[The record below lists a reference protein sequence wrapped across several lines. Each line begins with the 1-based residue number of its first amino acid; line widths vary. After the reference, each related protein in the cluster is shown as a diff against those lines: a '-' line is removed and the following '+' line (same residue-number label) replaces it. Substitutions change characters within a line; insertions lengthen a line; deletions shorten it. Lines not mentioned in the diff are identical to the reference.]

1 MGKKLAPHL
10 RTENNSPGVLNSEL
24 PESHTHIPAPH
35 GKDYTGRSLS
45 LIPHPPLRGKRGS
58 PTHLP
63 RGSAA
68 ARETRVRQ
76 PSNRKWAAET
86 GALAPAPGPAPQP
99 FLGPPLRGNV
109 LPLRGVGAPSPRP
122 WGRPAHSLERGTAE
136 RLPPT
141 RRPPANW
148 ALGHNWLGVLG

>member
-24 PESHTHIPAPH
+24 PESHTPH
-35 GKDYTGRSLS
+35 PPPRPPWQGLHGPGRSLS

-63 RGSAA
+63 RGSASV
-68 ARETRVRQ
+68 RETRVRQ
-76 PSNRKWAAET
+76 ASNRKPAAET

-122 WGRPAHSLERGTAE
+122 WGRPVHSLERGTGE
-136 RLPPT
+136 RDCRATSAHEETPPS
-141 RRPPANW
+141 
-148 ALGHNWLGVLG
+148 